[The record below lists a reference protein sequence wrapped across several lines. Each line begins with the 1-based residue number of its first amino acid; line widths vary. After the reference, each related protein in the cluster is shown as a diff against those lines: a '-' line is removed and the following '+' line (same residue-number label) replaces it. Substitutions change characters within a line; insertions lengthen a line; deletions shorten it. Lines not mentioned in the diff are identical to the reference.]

1 MGSSAQCHLITSRS
15 QEAKEKGSQSQLH
28 EDNAV
33 PTGSSPTAHYV
44 HSLHFCRDVHLESQT
59 SSEVDILVLQ
69 SQVFPLEWLSK
80 ENRCSGQW
88 IMRQSENRTK
98 FIRNLKITVERTSCT
113 LCCLPIN
120 INGETS
126 LFILFV
132 EMMDVPALE
141 QMLSSGQHCKE
152 AILRH
157 NENCYNLYQM
167 CPMTSVGEGPGFH
180 VRSGWALEC
189 FLPSH
194 SYH

>member
-1 MGSSAQCHLITSRS
+1 
-15 QEAKEKGSQSQLH
+15 
-28 EDNAV
+28 
-33 PTGSSPTAHYV
+33 
-44 HSLHFCRDVHLESQT
+44 
-59 SSEVDILVLQ
+59 
-69 SQVFPLEWLSK
+69 
-80 ENRCSGQW
+80 
-88 IMRQSENRTK
+88 MRQSENRTK

-152 AILRH
+152 ATLRH

-180 VRSGWALEC
+180 IRSGWALVFPALTQLSLASAWTGLKASASDEV
-189 FLPSH
+189 P
-194 SYH
+194 